1 MVSPLS
7 PVSPL
12 FGDTS
17 ENYFQKIMQY
27 GKNYDELHVV
37 IRTNSQG
44 HF

>member
-1 MVSPLS
+1 MVLPLS

-27 GKNYDELHVV
+27 SENCDELHAV